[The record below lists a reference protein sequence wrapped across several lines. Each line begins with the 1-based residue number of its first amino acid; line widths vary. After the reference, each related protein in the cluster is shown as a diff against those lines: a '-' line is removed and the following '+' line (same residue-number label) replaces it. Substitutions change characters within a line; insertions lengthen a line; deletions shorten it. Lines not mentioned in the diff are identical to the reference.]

1 MPLNTGTERPERPE
15 KLNRNELQRA
25 WDPGNRT
32 TQNGTTMNRTD
43 TGMDRKK
50 LRNETPQQTEP
61 DLKETDETNRNGP
74 EVTPERTAFFM

>member
-1 MPLNTGTERPERPE
+1 
-15 KLNRNELQRA
+15 
-25 WDPGNRT
+25 
-32 TQNGTTMNRTD
+32 MNRTD